1 MSKKSIVKFDD
12 LDIEVLSSEQELV
25 ELAGGK
31 GKSLL
36 QEALEFLGADLNAGN
51 CNCNNCNCS
60 NCLKV
65 FLQGTLIVKNASGKH
80 CFPDA
85 KIEIT

>member
-1 MSKKSIVKFDD
+1 MSKKSIIKFDN

-25 ELAGGK
+25 ELGGGK

-36 QEALEFLGADLNAGN
+36 QEALEFLGADFNAGN

-60 NCLKV
+60 K
-65 FLQGTLIVKNASGKH
+65 
-80 CFPDA
+80 
-85 KIEIT
+85 